1 VRCLTTLWLAAVT
14 GVAAT
19 APVVADQAPWLN
31 PEWTVRRVVGAVV
44 QDTGGA
50 GSDVAVC
57 AFYTGGM
64 AKPDASDVRVAVNGR
79 RLTGHRVLQVGPGDL
94 VRVAFEALPNV
105 TRYYVY
111 YGNPKAPA
119 PKPWEIKRGV
129 LLEARRWVSGR
140 RLAGLP
146 MVEAA
151 FAKGRPIGA
160 DFVSHIS
167 FGHHPFAADGTPTIF
182 HYVGWFIPP
191 SPGTYSIA
199 TSSDGGS
206 WILID
211 GRPVVVWPG
220 SHGAARDA
228 RHAKD
233 VALTQAVHR
242 IDYWNVSQAGRT
254 MSVAAWRAPGE
265 KRYRAIPPNVFL
277 PVAEAKLVEVDLRAE
292 KLVADFFAE
301 QADEAWWPK
310 RYAVRMRFTNLSKA
324 VSVAH
329 GGRFEWNF
337 GDGQTSSESRPTHVY
352 LAPGD
357 YTVSLKASRGM
368 LSNTFRT
375 KVGVERDWFNQASRE
390 VTPIAQ
396 YAEAVAKYDFAKLD
410 VPNLVLAVDLFK
422 HEKMR
427 QPLIAAAK
435 EVTVRREGVSEKDFL
450 AGGLILGENLRAAGR
465 AEEAL
470 RAYRTIEGRIK
481 SGRRKA
487 EIAVQIGETLLKDLR
502 RYGEAEKEY
511 QRVLK
516 TYATAGADRE
526 IRRAHIGIGDIWRHR
541 GDGEKARAAYTAAA
555 AIRLTFQ
562 PPNVAAVRVGTL
574 ARNVEE
580 YTRQRQ
586 WEWAFKF
593 IDDWAWE
600 FPLDKLK
607 GHWSFLYAQAL
618 LARRDRPA
626 ALREAMDLLG
636 ANPDS
641 AYAVRLLMFAAQCHM
656 AEGQTDKARLLLQTA
671 VEDYPE
677 DPDQTAARARLQAL
691 GGRLKTE

>member
-1 VRCLTTLWLAAVT
+1 MRCLKTLWLAAVM

-44 QDTGGA
+44 EDTGEA
-50 GSDVAVC
+50 GGEVAVC
-57 AFYTGGM
+57 AFYTGGL
-64 AKPDASDVRVAVNGR
+64 ARPDASDVRVAINGR
-79 RLTGHRVLQVGPGDL
+79 RLTAHRVLQVGPGDL
-94 VRVAFEALPNV
+94 VRVAFEAVPNV
-105 TRYYVY
+105 ARYYVY

-129 LLEARRWVSGR
+129 LLEARRWVAGR
-140 RLAGLP
+140 RLAALP

-151 FAKGRPIGA
+151 WAKARPIGA

-167 FGHHPFAADGTPTIF
+167 FGHHPFAPDGTPTIF
-182 HYVGWFIPP
+182 HYGGWFIPP
-191 SPGTYSIA
+191 TAGTYSIA

-206 WILID
+206 WMLID

-220 SHGAARDA
+220 PHGAVRDA

-265 KRYRAIPPNVFL
+265 TRYRAIPPNVFL
-277 PVAEAKLVEVDLRAE
+277 PVAEAKLVEMDLRGE

-310 RYAVRMRFTNLSKA
+310 QYAVRMRFTNLSKA

-337 GDGQTSSESRPTHVY
+337 GDGQTSSQPRPTHVY
-352 LAPGD
+352 LVPGD

-368 LSNTFRT
+368 VSNTFRT
-375 KVGVERDWFNQASRE
+375 KVGVQRDWFSQASRQI
-390 VTPIAQ
+390 TPIAR
-396 YAEAVAKYDFAKLD
+396 YATAVAKYDFAKLD
-410 VPNLVLAVDLFK
+410 LPNLILAVDLFK

-427 QPLIAAAK
+427 RPLIAAAT
-435 EVTVRREGVSEKDFL
+435 EVTRRREGVSQKDLL
-450 AGGLILGENLRAAGR
+450 AAGLVLGENLRAAGR

-502 RYGEAEKEY
+502 RYDEAEKEY

-526 IRRAHIGIGDIWRHR
+526 NRRAHIGIGDIWRHR

-580 YTRQRQ
+580 YTRERQ

-607 GHWSFLYAQAL
+607 GHWSLLRAEAL

-636 ANPDS
+636 ASPDS
-641 AYAVRLLMFAAQCHM
+641 AYAVRLLMVAAQCHM

-677 DPDQTAARARLQAL
+677 DPQQSAARLRLQSL
-691 GGRLKTE
+691 GGPLKTE

>member
-1 VRCLTTLWLAAVT
+1 VRCLKTLWLAAVV

-19 APVVADQAPWLN
+19 APVVADQATWLDH
-31 PEWTVRRVVGAVV
+31 EWTVRRVVGAVV
-44 QDTGGA
+44 EDTGKA
-50 GSDVAVC
+50 GGEVAVG
-57 AFYTGGM
+57 AFYTGGL
-64 AKPDASDVRVAVNGR
+64 AKPDASDVRVAVSGR
-79 RLTGHRVLQVGPGDL
+79 RLTPHRVLQVGPGDL
-94 VRVAFEALPNV
+94 VRVAFEAVPNV
-105 TRYYVY
+105 ARYYVY

-129 LLEARRWVSGR
+129 LLEARRWVAGR
-140 RLAGLP
+140 RLAALP

-151 FAKGRPIGA
+151 WAKAPPIGA

-167 FGHHPFAADGTPTIF
+167 FGHHPFAPDGTPTIF
-182 HYVGWFIPP
+182 HYSGWFIPP
-191 SPGTYSIA
+191 TAGTYSIA

-206 WILID
+206 WVLID

-220 SHGAARDA
+220 PHGAVRDA
-228 RHAKD
+228 RHAKN

-254 MSVAAWRAPGE
+254 MSVVAWRAPGE
-265 KRYRAIPPNVFL
+265 KQYRAIPPNVFL
-277 PVAEAKLVEVDLRAE
+277 PVAEAKLVEMDLRSE
-292 KLVADFFAE
+292 KLVADFFAQ
-301 QADEAWWPK
+301 QADEVWWPK
-310 RYAVRMRFTNLSKA
+310 QYAVRMRFTNLSKA

-357 YTVSLKASRGM
+357 YTVSLTASRGM
-368 LSNTFRT
+368 VSNTFRT
-375 KVGVERDWFNQASRE
+375 KVGVQRDWFNQASRKI
-390 VTPIAQ
+390 TPIAQ

-410 VPNLVLAVDLFK
+410 LPNLILAVDLFK
-422 HEKMR
+422 HEKMC
-427 QPLIAAAK
+427 QPLIAAAT
-435 EVTVRREGVSEKDFL
+435 EVTRRREGVSEK
-450 AGGLILGENLRAAGR
+450 GLIPAGLVLGENLRAAGR

-470 RAYRTIEGRIK
+470 RAYRTVEGRIK

-502 RYGEAEKEY
+502 RYDEAEKEY

-526 IRRAHIGIGDIWRHR
+526 IRRAYIGVGDIWRHR

-555 AIRLTFQ
+555 AIRLTFE

-580 YTRQRQ
+580 YTRERQ

-607 GHWSFLYAQAL
+607 GHWSLLRAEAL

-636 ANPDS
+636 ASPDS
-641 AYAVRLLMFAAQCHM
+641 AYAVRLLMFAAQCHV
-656 AEGQTDKARLLLQTA
+656 AEAQTDKARLLLQTA

-677 DPDQTAARARLQAL
+677 DPQQSAARLRLQAL
-691 GGRLKTE
+691 GGPLKTE